1 MQKRNHFHRL
11 QQKRYSRGAYRNPYF
26 QAPKTPVEKYL
37 YALAGGT
44 FLFFS
49 VAIYFYAYPAFA
61 IKTVEIR
68 GLDPLSNKEME
79 LRIHDYLGQSHVLFF
94 YNTNRFLFS
103 EKKFQEFISKTFA
116 FDQLDLKLKKQTLQ
130 LTIKERTSDVIW
142 KTGEESYLADLQ
154 GVITQKIDSQSPVRT
169 LPILTD
175 RNNKPVTIGDHVLSE
190 DQIKHIIAFESIL
203 SNQGY
208 GFREAQIDLQAGKWM
223 GIVTLQGYVILFDPD
238 ADLQAQFERLKAV
251 LHDTI
256 KDTSQ
261 LQYIDLRFGD
271 HVYYK

>member
-26 QAPKTPVEKYL
+26 QAPKTSIVKYV
-37 YALAGGT
+37 YAFVGGVIA
-44 FLFFS
+44 FF
-49 VAIYFYAYPAFA
+49 AIMIYFYAYPAFS
-61 IKTVEIR
+61 ITNVEIR
-68 GLDPLSNKEME
+68 GLDPLSNAEME
-79 LRIHDYLGQSHVLFF
+79 THVHEYLGQSHVLFF
-94 YNTNRFLFS
+94 HNTNRFLFS
-103 EKKFQEFISKTFA
+103 EKKFREYISKTFA

-130 LTIKERTSDVIW
+130 LIIKERTSDVIW
-142 KTGEESYLADLQ
+142 KTGSETYLADLQ
-154 GVITQKIDSQSPVRT
+154 GVITQKIDAQAPVRT

-175 RNNKPVTIGDHVLSE
+175 RDNKPVLIGDHVLSE

-203 SNQGY
+203 SAQGF

-238 ADLQAQFERLKAV
+238 ADLQAQFDRLKAI

-256 KDTSQ
+256 KDTAQ